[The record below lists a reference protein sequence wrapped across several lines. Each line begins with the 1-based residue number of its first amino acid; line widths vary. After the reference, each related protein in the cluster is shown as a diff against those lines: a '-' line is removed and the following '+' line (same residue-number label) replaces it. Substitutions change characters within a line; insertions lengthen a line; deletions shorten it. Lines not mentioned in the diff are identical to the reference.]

1 MKNRRFYSLFLIVS
15 LISSLLLSTGVSAQE
30 EYEANAEAAILVEAA
45 TGEILYEKNMHQ
57 KQYPASIT
65 KVMTALLVLEAVERG
80 ELSLSDS
87 ISASSSALK
96 GLPHDG
102 SSAGIKVGEVLSV
115 EQLLNCVLIV
125 SANEGCN
132 ILAEAV
138 SGDIATFV
146 EQMNKRADELG
157 CKNTHFVNANGLH
170 DEEHYT
176 SAYDIWL
183 IAQECIKYDLFLSIC
198 GSKSAEIPAT
208 NLSDARTLHSTNA
221 LISNWNRIG
230 YLYRYAKGLKTGS
243 TSEAGFCLLSLAEK
257 DGRKLV
263 SVVLGAKQLPR
274 ESDGKMRIMSF
285 DETARL
291 FDYGFDNFSRKKIV
305 TTEEAICEVPVNL
318 SSEAN
323 YVVVHPAVTLER
335 MLPNDLSPDALER
348 SITLHSE
355 SADAPIAAGDEL
367 GEMTLSYNGDVYG
380 TVPLLALSNVSASWI
395 LLAKRT
401 VGEFFARPLAK
412 LILVVLII
420 LLLLVLVLLLRARR
434 ASRRR
439 YRRKRYSAAGNYRG
453 RR

>member
-1 MKNRRFYSLFLIVS
+1 MKNRRFCSFFLIVS
-15 LISSLLLSTGVSAQE
+15 LISSLFLTVGVGAQE
-30 EYEANAEAAILVEAA
+30 EYEAQAEAALLVEAA
-45 TGEILYEKNMHQ
+45 TGEILYEKNMHRR
-57 KQYPASIT
+57 QYPASIT
-65 KVMTALLVLEAVERG
+65 KVMTSLLVLEAVERG

-87 ISASSSALK
+87 VSASSSALK

-115 EQLLNCVLIV
+115 EQLLNCMLIV
-125 SANEGCN
+125 SANEACN

-138 SGDIATFV
+138 TGDIASFV
-146 EQMNKRADELG
+146 ERMNERAKELG
-157 CKNTHFVNANGLH
+157 CENTHFVNTNGLH

-183 IAQECIKYDLFLSIC
+183 IARACMEYDLFLSIC

-263 SVVLGAKQLPR
+263 SVVLGAEQLPR

-291 FDYGFDNFSRKKIV
+291 FDHGFDNFSRKKLIS
-305 TTEEAICEVPVNL
+305 TDEAICEVTVNL

-323 YVVVHPAVTLER
+323 YVVAHPAHVLER
-335 MLPNDLSPDALER
+335 MLPNDLSPDELER
-348 SITLHSE
+348 SITLHAE
-355 SADAPIAAGDEL
+355 SVDAPIAAGDEL
-367 GEMTLSYNGDVYG
+367 GEITLSYDGTVYG
-380 TVPLLALSNVSASWI
+380 TVPLLALSDVSASWI
-395 LLAKRT
+395 LVAKRSI
-401 VGEFFARPLAK
+401 GEFFARPLAR
-412 LILVVLII
+412 II
-420 LLLLVLVLLLRARR
+420 LLVLVVLLVLIIVLRARR

-439 YRRKRYSAAGNYRG
+439 HRRKRYSAAGNYRG

>member
-1 MKNRRFYSLFLIVS
+1 MKNRRFYSIFLIVS
-15 LISSLLLSTGVSAQE
+15 LISSLFLSVSATAAEPFELQ
-30 EYEANAEAAILVEAA
+30 AEAGILVEAA
-45 TGEILYEKNMHQ
+45 TGEILYEKNANS
-57 KQYPASIT
+57 KQYPASVT

-80 ELSLSDS
+80 DISLSQS
-87 ISASSSALK
+87 VAASSSALK

-115 EQLLNCVLIV
+115 EQLLNCMLIV
-125 SANEGCN
+125 SANEACN
-132 ILAEAV
+132 ILAETV
-138 SGDIATFV
+138 TGDIASFV
-146 EQMNKRADELG
+146 ERMNERAGELG
-157 CKNTHFVNANGLH
+157 CQNTHFVNTSGLH

-176 SAYDIWL
+176 SAYDIYL
-183 IAQECIKYDLFLSIC
+183 IARECMKYDLFLSIC

-285 DETARL
+285 DETVRL
-291 FDYGFDNFSRKKIV
+291 FDHGFDNFSRKKIV
-305 TTEEAICEVPVNL
+305 TTEEAVCEVTVEL

-323 YVVVHPAVTLER
+323 YVVAHPAQTLER
-335 MLPNDLSPDALER
+335 MLPNDLSPEALTR
-348 SITLHSE
+348 DVTLYAE
-355 SADAPIAAGDEL
+355 SVDAPIAAGDEL
-367 GEMTLSYNGDVYG
+367 GEMTLSYDGTVYA
-380 TVPLLALSNVSASWI
+380 TVPLIALSDVSASWL
-395 LLAKRT
+395 LLARRS
-401 VGEFFARPLAK
+401 VGEFFDRPLAK
-412 LILVVLII
+412 LLLIVP
-420 LLLLVLVLLLRARR
+420 LLLLVLFIIVRTRR

-439 YRRKRYSAAGNYRG
+439 HRRKRYSSAGNYRG

>member
-1 MKNRRFYSLFLIVS
+1 MKNRRFFSIFLIVS
-15 LISSLLLSTGVSAQE
+15 LISSLFLSVSAAAQE
-30 EYEANAEAAILVEAA
+30 PFELQAEAGILVEAA
-45 TGEILYEKNMHQ
+45 TGEILYEKNANS
-57 KQYPASIT
+57 KQYPASVT
-65 KVMTALLVLEAVERG
+65 KVMTSLLVLEAVERG
-80 ELSLSDS
+80 EISLSQS
-87 ISASSSALK
+87 VAASSSALK

-115 EQLLNCVLIV
+115 EQLLNCMLIV
-125 SANEGCN
+125 SANEACN
-132 ILAEAV
+132 ILAETV
-138 SGDIATFV
+138 TGDIAAFV
-146 EQMNKRADELG
+146 ERMNERAKELG
-157 CKNTHFVNANGLH
+157 CKNTHFVNTSGLH

-176 SAYDIWL
+176 SAYDIYL
-183 IAQECIKYDLFLSIC
+183 IARECMKYDLFLSIC

-285 DETARL
+285 DETVRL
-291 FDYGFDNFSRKKIV
+291 FNHGFDNFSRKKIV
-305 TTEEAICEVPVNL
+305 TAEEAICEVAVEL

-323 YVVVHPAVTLER
+323 YVVAHPAQTLER
-335 MLPNDLSPDALER
+335 MLPNDLSPTELKRDV
-348 SITLHSE
+348 TLYAE
-355 SADAPIAAGDEL
+355 SVDAPIAAGDEL
-367 GEMTLSYNGDVYG
+367 GEMTLSYDGTVYA
-380 TVPLLALSNVSASWI
+380 TVPLIALSDVSASWL
-395 LLAKRT
+395 LLAQRS
-401 VGEFFARPLAK
+401 VGEFFDHPLAK
-412 LILVVLII
+412 LLLIVP
-420 LLLLVLVLLLRARR
+420 LLLLVLFIVIRTRR

-439 YRRKRYSAAGNYRG
+439 RHRKRYSSAGNYRG